1 MTTCSMTAFVRKE
14 KQAPWGHAVWE
25 LRSVNH
31 RYLELGFSLPDV
43 FTYLEPTLRQQLTQ
57 SLRRGKVEIKLRTKV
72 VPNAAASLEID
83 QNLIASLIEAYTKLA
98 TIVSSSQ
105 PLDPTELLRWPHV
118 LKLPEITYSTFHP
131 ELMTL
136 FSEALYDF
144 CLLRAR
150 EGQAIAQVIE
160 PRLQRL
166 QNLIDV
172 AQEKLPLLRKM
183 QREKWVKR
191 FHEASIRLDSER
203 LEQEMLFFSQKIDV
217 TEELDRLQIHL
228 REFSKCLQQD
238 TPQGKSLDFLLQELN
253 REANTI
259 TSKLPDAQLSLLA
272 INMKIL
278 IEEIREQV
286 QNIE

>member
-14 KQAPWGHAVWE
+14 KQAPWGYAVWE

-43 FTYLEPTLRQQLTQ
+43 FTYLEPVLRQQLTQ
-57 SLRRGKVEIKLRTKV
+57 SLRRGKVDIKLRYKI
-72 VPNAAASLEID
+72 VPHAAESLEID
-83 QNLIASLIEAYTKLA
+83 QNLVTSLIEAYTKLTSLVDSA
-98 TIVSSSQ
+98 Q
-105 PLDPTELLRWPHV
+105 PLAPVELLRWPHV
-118 LKLPEITYSTFHP
+118 LKSPEVAYSTFQP
-131 ELMTL
+131 ELMAL
-136 FSEALYDF
+136 FSETLQEF

-150 EGQAIAQVIE
+150 EGRAIAQVII

-166 QNLIDV
+166 QGLIEA
-172 AQEKLPLLRKM
+172 AQEKLPQLRTM
-183 QREKWVKR
+183 QREKWVSR
-191 FHEASIRLDSER
+191 FHEANIRLDSER
-203 LEQEMLFFSQKIDV
+203 LEQEMLLFSQKIDV

-228 REFSKCLQQD
+228 REFSNCLQQG

-259 TSKLPDAQLSLLA
+259 TAKLPDAKLSLLA